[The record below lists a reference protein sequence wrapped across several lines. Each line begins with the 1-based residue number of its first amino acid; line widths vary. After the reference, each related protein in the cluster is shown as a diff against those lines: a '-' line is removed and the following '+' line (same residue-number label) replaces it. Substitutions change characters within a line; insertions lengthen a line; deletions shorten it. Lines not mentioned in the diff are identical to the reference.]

1 MSLQRQYGTEIAI
14 AIEYQSSALI
24 VANCF
29 YRSGFIRLREQYG
42 CCYHCEFIRLREQYG
57 TEIVIAI
64 EYQSLC

>member
-1 MSLQRQYGTEIAI
+1 MGRKLCEFMSLQRQYGTEIAI

-42 CCYHCEFIRLREQYG
+42 

>member
-24 VANCF
+24 VANCY
-29 YRSGFIRLREQYG
+29 YRSG
-42 CCYHCEFIRLREQYG
+42 FIRLREQYG